1 MGIFQAALI
10 ATVVSV
16 GIGHALLRSWTCRW
30 RLHYGVT
37 AASLAFSPLVNLL
50 VKKPALG
57 VMLGRV
63 HLQPA
68 VSTWPWWFAAL
79 VLLVVGISEEA
90 IKLLPLLA
98 PEVRR
103 VLGTRGSAEP
113 LAFAIGLGF
122 AVGEI
127 WYLAYRIHV
136 NDPASA
142 GLPFYMLG
150 GFVTE
155 RIATLTIHSFLVM
168 LPLRAWQ
175 NGAASFLRWT
185 AGAMLAH
192 ALIDTTAMLY
202 QMKVVG
208 AAVATLVLLGL
219 TLACAIPFYRYR
231 QELTPSDRSAALRK
245 DGRLL
250 YDASAGEF
258 PSRKDGSA

>member
-1 MGIFQAALI
+1 MGIFLAALI
-10 ATVVSV
+10 ATVISV
-16 GIGHALLRSWTCRW
+16 WIGHALLRSWTCRG
-30 RLHYGVT
+30 RLHYGVA

-50 VKKPALG
+50 VKKPAVG
-57 VMLGRV
+57 VMLGRA

-68 VSTWPWWFAAL
+68 VSTWPLWFAAL

-103 VLGTRGSAEP
+103 VLCTRGSAQP
-113 LAFAIGLGF
+113 LAFAIGMGF

-127 WYLAYRIHV
+127 WYLAYRIRV

-155 RIATLTIHSFLVM
+155 RIATLSIHSFLVL

-185 AGAMLAH
+185 AGAMLSH

-250 YDASAGEF
+250 YDASAGEL
-258 PSRKDGSA
+258 PSRKDCSP

>member
-1 MGIFQAALI
+1 MGIFLAALI
-10 ATVVSV
+10 ATVVS
-16 GIGHALLRSWTCRW
+16 GWIGHALLRSWTCRW
-30 RLHYGVT
+30 RLHYGV
-37 AASLAFSPLVNLL
+37 AALSLAFSPLVNLL
-50 VKKPALG
+50 VKKPAVG
-57 VMLGRV
+57 VMLGRA
-63 HLQPA
+63 HLQPV
-68 VSTWPWWFAAL
+68 VSTWPLWFAAL

-103 VLGTRGSAEP
+103 VLATRGSAEP

-142 GLPFYMLG
+142 RLPFYMLG

-155 RIATLTIHSFLVM
+155 RIATLSVHSFLVL
-168 LPLRAWQ
+168 LPLRAWR

-208 AAVATLVLLGL
+208 AAAATLVVLGL
-219 TLACAIPFYRYR
+219 AFACAITFYRYR
-231 QELTPSDRSAALRK
+231 QELTPRDRSAALRK

-250 YDASAGEF
+250 YDASTGES